1 MGRMNGILIVH
12 CGLHV
17 SLPFKDRK
25 NWVLIMTKCQNP
37 PASDSVARPPSVM
50 KSTIIRSD

>member
-17 SLPFKDRK
+17 SLTFKDRK

-37 PASDSVARPPSVM
+37 PASDSVARPPPVM
-50 KSTIIRSD
+50 KSTIIRGD